1 MAALTKEY
9 QEKIQKIQV
18 TEQSMQNLLSQRQQ
32 LQQQLSEIDT
42 ALSEMKTSTRTYRI
56 IGSIMVET
64 DKEKLTKDLS
74 GKKEVVELRIR
85 SIEKQEEKLKE
96 KMKSLQEELMKEM
109 GA

>member
-9 QEKIQKIQV
+9 QENIQKIQV
-18 TEQSMQNLLSQRQQ
+18 AEQSMQNFLSQRQQ

-42 ALSEMKTSTRTYRI
+42 ALSEMKTSTKTFRI

-74 GKKEVVELRIR
+74 GKKEFVELRIKN
-85 SIEKQEEKLKE
+85 IEKQEDKLKE